1 MLFSFCNSYALRK
14 SMFRKRVDSDNVPN
28 QFNLPN
34 IRPFSEPG
42 LKLVEGDIAAP
53 KTTGRNAYI
62 KNPKWPN
69 GVVPYEINTAYSKQE
84 KKVIT
89 DALAAISKATNNCIK
104 FSPRTTKSTTWVSV
118 FPGSG

>member
-1 MLFSFCNSYALRK
+1 
-14 SMFRKRVDSDNVPN
+14 MFRKRVDPDNAPN
-28 QFNLPN
+28 QFN
-34 IRPFSEPG
+34 IEGYKQFKSKDT
-42 LKLVEGDIAAP
+42 KLVEGDIAAP